1 MAANR
6 YHVTPITPGRPR
18 RRGQQGRAQ
27 NPTALAERPATT
39 PSRSSRRRFWLILLL
54 ASRRVIGIRKAE
66 LLTGGPAWYR
76 VGRFLGPSI
85 STHYRRYSLDDHI
98 AAWHAAGLTDVG
110 TGLMSL
116 GGGLIMWGRKAA
128 GPGS

>member
-1 MAANR
+1 VVR
-6 YHVTPITPGRPR
+6 PG
-18 RRGQQGRAQ
+18 G
-27 NPTALAERPATT
+27 T
-39 PSRSSRRRFWLILLL
+39 L
-54 ASRRVIGIRKAE
+54 ASLEFMLPPQPGWRAAWWLYTRLALPLAGG
-66 LLTGGPAWYR
+66 LTGGPAWYR

-128 GPGS
+128 PPAGPGS